1 MSVVALE
8 RTGRGQRP
16 VPDAK
21 KDWEDEYHRL
31 YEKHQDLTRK
41 YNEGETTR
49 IQYDDLFKLNLIYLT
64 TIFR

>member
-49 IQYDDLFKLNLIYLT
+49 IQYGDLF
-64 TIFR
+64 